1 LQVDRA
7 AWHQAKH
14 LDIPE
19 NIRLIAQPPYN
30 PEVMPVEHL
39 WKEMR
44 EKHFNNPIFNSLDEV
59 EETLCKAFNDLIA
72 APEQVRS
79 MTFFP
84 HLRISFWNATWCN
97 VAQLRW
103 VV

>member
-1 LQVDRA
+1 
-7 AWHQAKH
+7 
-14 LDIPE
+14 
-19 NIRLIAQPPYN
+19 
-30 PEVMPVEHL
+30 
-39 WKEMR
+39 MR